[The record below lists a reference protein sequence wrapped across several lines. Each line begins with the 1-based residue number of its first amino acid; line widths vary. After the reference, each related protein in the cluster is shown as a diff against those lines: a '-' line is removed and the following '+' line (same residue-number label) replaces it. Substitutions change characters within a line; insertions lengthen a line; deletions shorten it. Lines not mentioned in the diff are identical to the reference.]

1 MNKTETGQ
9 LFALIARANANL
21 AQYGGVLT
29 KDFLA
34 SCSRQTHYRHPWL
47 YYINLHLQN
56 LQIYNLWHEDRTA
69 AGNSIENRVPFL
81 DHRLVEY
88 TMKIPPKHYETLFWD
103 KAILR
108 PAMMHQLPS
117 ELSQRPKCPFF
128 YGEDVRYTRRML
140 FNLLTADDN
149 ALIREAFFEGGG
161 LPFDK
166 QAIEGLINDIPED
179 PEYSLLE
186 SLLPLVNMGLLA
198 KMAQAPVEQSQHHAD
213 SIGLLPEI
221 TIDNWEEQADNLAL
235 QLAIRREKAEL
246 LDRAVALTPGTRLLK
261 MDQIAED
268 SAYSYLS
275 VDDKIEYELPE
286 DEMQDWL
293 AVLRRIDGKRSINE
307 ILSELDMPASKIRKH
322 LEEALDYGIV
332 SFY

>member
-1 MNKTETGQ
+1 V
-9 LFALIARANANL
+9 
-21 AQYGGVLT
+21 QYGGVLT

-47 YYINLHLQN
+47 YYVNVYSQGLQM
-56 LQIYNLWHEDRTA
+56 YNLWHEDRTA

-88 TMKIPPKHYETLFWD
+88 TIKIPPQKYAALFWD

-108 PAMMHQLPS
+108 QAMQKQLPP

-128 YGEDVRYTRRML
+128 YGEDIRYTRRMMY
-140 FNLLTADDN
+140 NLLIADDN
-149 ALIREAFFEGGG
+149 ALIKEAFFETDD
-161 LPFDK
+161 LPFDRK
-166 QAIEGLINDIPED
+166 AIEELLNNIAEE
-179 PEYSLLE
+179 PEYELLE

-198 KMAQAPVEQSQHHAD
+198 KMAQAPIRHQEHAD

-221 TIDNWEEQADNLAL
+221 KIDNWEEQADDLAL

-246 LDRAVALTPGTRLLK
+246 LERAVILMPGVQLMK
-261 MDQIAED
+261 IDHISSED
-268 SAYSYLS
+268 SACSYLM
-275 VDDKIEYELPE
+275 VDDKVEYKLSEA
-286 DEMQDWL
+286 EMPDWL
-293 AVLRRIDGKRSINE
+293 AVLRRVDGQRSIND
-307 ILSELDMPASKIRKH
+307 ILSELGMPASKIRKH

-332 SFY
+332 SFLE